1 MGCGDQ
7 VSITSPQFDPDPD
20 YWDKRIMQ
28 VENDLREIKDML
40 NTIRSM
46 VEDTQSDIRLSKT
59 VIDKVAAEV
68 MPTINSLMESNMIK
82 MLMPKGK
89 K

>member
-1 MGCGDQ
+1 M
-7 VSITSPQFDPDPD
+7 SITGPQFDPDPD
-20 YWDKRIMQ
+20 YWEKRVMQ
-28 VENDLREIKDML
+28 VEDDLREIKDLL
-40 NTIRSM
+40 NTLRSM

-68 MPTINSLMESNMIK
+68 MPTVNSLMESPMLK